1 MSNALT
7 IAVSKGRTLEEALP
21 VLAQAGIVPLEDPL
35 VTRKLILPSSD
46 EAVRLVIV
54 RAADVPTYVQFG
66 AADLGVVGKDVLM
79 EHGGTDLYEL
89 IDLAI
94 ARCRMV
100 VAEPRE
106 LALADD
112 PSRWTRLRIATKY
125 PYTTRRHFASK
136 GIQTEVIKL
145 YGSMELA
152 PLSGLADRIVDL
164 VSTGQTLAANAL
176 VEVEHIA
183 HISARLV
190 ANIAA
195 MRTKQPQ
202 MRQLI
207 DRIERGVH

>member
-1 MSNALT
+1 
-7 IAVSKGRTLEEALP
+7 
-21 VLAQAGIVPLEDPL
+21 
-35 VTRKLILPSSD
+35 
-46 EAVRLVIV
+46 
-54 RAADVPTYVQFG
+54 
-66 AADLGVVGKDVLM
+66 M
-79 EHGGTDLYEL
+79 EHGGTELYEL

-125 PYTTRRHFASK
+125 PHTTRRHFASK

-202 MRQLI
+202 MRHLI

>member
-46 EAVRLVIV
+46 AAVRLVIV

-79 EHGGTDLYEL
+79 EHGGTELYEL

-125 PYTTRRHFASK
+125 PHTTRRHFASK

-202 MRQLI
+202 MRHLI